1 MKAEG
6 PRAPTVKEG
15 GPPTVKEGGPRSPA
29 KKEGGPA
36 DEGLVKLKEEGC
48 PKIEEDDPLVSEDL

>member
-1 MKAEG
+1 MKTGG
-6 PRAPTVKEG
+6 PR
-15 GPPTVKEGGPRSPA
+15 PPTVKEGGPRSPA

>member
-1 MKAEG
+1 MKAE
-6 PRAPTVKEG
+6 
-15 GPPTVKEGGPRSPA
+15 GPRSPA

-48 PKIEEDDPLVSEDL
+48 PKTEEDDLLVSEDL